1 LTRNLTSAFNAVLV
15 RAGTAR
21 VVVLF
26 VFHSVVFTVC
36 YGLAWMLRFEFEIP
50 AELYPQMRASV
61 PFVVGVHLI
70 VGALF
75 SFYRG
80 WWRYVGVADA
90 IRLAKGATAALGILL
105 VSWWLGSLFL
115 VDLSAAAYGVLII
128 NWSFVLL
135 ALCGAR
141 IAIHLGR
148 SRIGPRQ
155 PKGTTR
161 RVVIVGAGDAG
172 EALARE
178 IENHSYLGM
187 RVVGFIDDHRAKWD
201 SQIRGINVSGPISR
215 IREIT
220 AELEASEALLAIPSA
235 SGPRMREII
244 QHLSSADIPFRTM
257 PGIDQIVSGKVNVS
271 QLRNVNVEDLIR
283 REKIELPG
291 EPVRALIEGSR
302 VMIMG
307 AGGTIGSELAS
318 QLARLDP
325 SQLILVERS
334 EHALYEVKNRL
345 SREVSG
351 TKLHISGRLIDIQ
364 DSAKMAT
371 LVANE
376 KPQIVFLAAAHKHV
390 PLGEEN
396 PAEYLNNNALAA
408 LRCAEI
414 CSSQGVA
421 RFIFIS
427 SDKAINPTS
436 VMGATK
442 RAAEILLLHHSRT
455 TDMIVNIV
463 RFGNVIGSSGSAVPL
478 FLDQIAAGGP
488 VTVTDPHVTRYF
500 IRRSEAISLVLQAA
514 AMGTAGQILML
525 DMGVPIRIT
534 DLARDLIRL
543 SNHTEEEIRIVY
555 TGLRPGEKMFE
566 EIDLTGESVRPTIHP
581 QIVIK
586 EAPVPEPFRVSAWL
600 QLAAAGLPH
609 TLEETILLIQ
619 QLVPEY
625 LPSNVSPRMPPIA
638 PEPVRGDKA
647 SPALPVFAS

>member
-1 LTRNLTSAFNAVLV
+1 V

-21 VVVLF
+21 VFVLF
-26 VFHSVVFTVC
+26 AFHALVFTVC
-36 YGLAWMLRFEFEIP
+36 YILAWMLRFEFEIP
-50 AELYPQMRASV
+50 ASFLPQVWASI
-61 PFVVGVHLI
+61 PFVIGVQLI

-90 IRLAKGATAALGILL
+90 LRLAKGVTVALGILL
-105 VSWWLGSLFL
+105 ASWWIGSLFL
-115 VDLSAAAYGVLII
+115 LDPRLSAAAYGVLII

-135 ALCGAR
+135 TLCGAR

-148 SRIGPRQ
+148 SRIGPHQ
-155 PKGTTR
+155 PEGTTR

-187 RVVGFIDDHRAKWD
+187 KVVGFIDDHRAKWN

-220 AELEASEALLAIPSA
+220 VELEASEALLAIPSA
-235 SGPRMREII
+235 SGPRMRQII
-244 QHLSSADIPFRTM
+244 HHLSTAGIPFLTM

-271 QLRNVNVEDLIR
+271 QLRSVNVEDLIR
-283 REKIELPG
+283 REKIVLPG
-291 EPVRALIEGSR
+291 EPVRALIEGCR

-318 QLARLDP
+318 QLAGLNPR
-325 SQLILVERS
+325 QLILVERS
-334 EHALYEVKNRL
+334 EHALYEVQKRL
-345 SREVSG
+345 SRESSG
-351 TKLHISGRLIDIQ
+351 TRAHISGRLIDIQ
-364 DSAKMAT
+364 DSAKVAA
-371 LVANE
+371 LVASE
-376 KPQIVFLAAAHKHV
+376 KPEIVFLAAAHKHV

-396 PAEYLNNNALAA
+396 PAEYLNNNTLAA

-414 CSSQGVA
+414 CSAHGVG
-421 RFIFIS
+421 RFVFIS

-442 RAAEILLLHHSRT
+442 RAAEILLLHHSRS

-488 VTVTDPHVTRYF
+488 VTVTHPHVTRYF

-525 DMGVPIRIT
+525 DMGEPIRIA

-600 QLAAAGLPH
+600 QLVAAGMPH
-609 TLEETILLIQ
+609 TLEETVLLIQ

-625 LPSNVSPRMPPIA
+625 LPSNASSRMLPVA
-638 PEPVRGDKA
+638 PGSVRGDKA